1 MPIRFYCPF
10 CDQLLG
16 ISSKKAGAVI
26 ECPSCHGQVG
36 VPAEGAPPPLPA
48 PLPAPAGVAQS
59 HIVLTPAQVGT
70 LAVVFLI
77 LACIAF
83 AAGLLVGALI

>member
-16 ISSKKAGAVI
+16 ISSRKAGTVI

-36 VPAEGAPPPLPA
+36 VPAEGKAPPPPPLPPTLGRA
-48 PLPAPAGVAQS
+48 SPAD
-59 HIVLTPAQVGT
+59 IVLTPAQLAT
-70 LAVVFLI
+70 LAVVFFL
-77 LACIAF
+77 LAGVVF
-83 AAGLLVGALI
+83 ALGLLVGALL